1 MIRELLKDE
10 KKIASSVGQL
20 GCQCISRF
28 RLISREKGISKV
40 MHICIYVYVWVY
52 VYVCPWTSQC
62 RRYVL
67 ELRYTRKYRESSFE
81 QPCVLF
87 LSEAH
92 SFRSFLLLSHAPL
105 FPFLIRVTPT
115 TILHLSH
122 TYLFISHPSTRN
134 SRALLVP
141 NFKFLEL
148 SLRFLY
154 IACTWSFFALLKSP
168 FRIRFVIKKT
178 V

>member
-1 MIRELLKDE
+1 
-10 KKIASSVGQL
+10 
-20 GCQCISRF
+20 
-28 RLISREKGISKV
+28 

-178 V
+178 VQKCSLIPRNRDSFFFVEIWGSMRILEKLERSRGEFV